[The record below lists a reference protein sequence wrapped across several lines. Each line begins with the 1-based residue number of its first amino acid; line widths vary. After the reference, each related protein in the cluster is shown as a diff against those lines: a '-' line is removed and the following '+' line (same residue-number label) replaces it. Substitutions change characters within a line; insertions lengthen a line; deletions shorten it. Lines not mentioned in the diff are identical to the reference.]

1 MSDCACRSAAL
12 PSWFQPIY
20 VLIHES
26 CLDHLNIA
34 SLFCLSDDR
43 LGVGRVICSWNKYS
57 WCHFAPLQLV
67 EPLGH
72 FHGCSHYWRAPPSST
87 RIGSADSVFMF
98 IRNCE
103 SSLRGVGLWSTLTSA
118 AKVGEW
124 QKDPAAAMTSYRPCQ
139 NRCMWYVISV
149 RIHQINLEWTFTL
162 ETRTK
167 PRTIDFSVWLNKN
180 RQLLPCGDL
189 VWWTHKKAIPPLV

>member
-34 SLFCLSDDR
+34 SLFCLSDDI

-149 RIHQINLEWTFTL
+149 CIHQINLEWNQ
-162 ETRTK
+162 
-167 PRTIDFSVWLNKN
+167 NKTAN
-180 RQLLPCGDL
+180 DRFFRMIEQKSAVVAVRWPGMMNAQKGNSSTCI
-189 VWWTHKKAIPPLV
+189 ACF